1 MSSGAGRALAI
12 WRARRPRSGAD
23 RGYVA
28 YLIVMV
34 AIICVAPAV
43 RALWLGATTPGAL
56 AALADPSL
64 ASTAGVVAAGLWA
77 LALVAGGFRGPALRP
92 LLLTTIFAR
101 SDAPRARTFGGAV
114 LVSGAALTVATTLV
128 AGFLAAVLASHGLI
142 SAGHAGELVALG
154 ALTGVIATV
163 AWLAGQAAPRTALAG
178 AGGVAILLAIG
189 LLTPAGAVLSGVTPW
204 GWTASAWAGGASTA
218 GAAFAIPGLP
228 PLAALALLAVALL
241 VCAPLLLARLES
253 AALEVQ
259 AARWESLT
267 AHAYG
272 MDFAAAIS
280 IYGARPKLGR
290 SLAAVRPARSLTATF
305 VRRDAI
311 GAVRTPARLVAGAL
325 GIAAGSLLIVLACTA
340 PTPIWALGA
349 VAAVLM
355 FAGVGP
361 LTDGLRHAA
370 SVASDL
376 PLYGV
381 SDERLVAMHAVFP
394 AVVAALVAA
403 LGGAV
408 SVILLGV
415 TGTGTGT
422 GSDASTLSI
431 LVPVLVA
438 AGLALVAVLARVNAA
453 LKGQLSIA
461 MLTPIPTPVG
471 DVSVL
476 VRLAWALDGVI
487 VVAAA
492 GAAVVLAGVA
502 PVWAIAVVGGML
514 LVCVTRW
521 RRRRAG

>member
-1 MSSGAGRALAI
+1 MSSGSGRALAI

-23 RGYVA
+23 RRYVA

-43 RALWLGATTPGAL
+43 RALWLVATTPEAL
-56 AALADPSL
+56 AAL
-64 ASTAGVVAAGLWA
+64 TAPGAATIAGAVAAVLWV

-101 SDAPRARTFGGAV
+101 SDVPRARAFGGAV
-114 LVSGAALTVATTLV
+114 LLAGAALTAATTLV
-128 AGFLAAVLASHGLI
+128 AGFLAVVLASHAFIGP
-142 SAGHAGELVALG
+142 GHAGQLVVLG

-163 AWLAGQAAPRTALAG
+163 AWLAGQAAPRAALAG
-178 AGGVAILLAIG
+178 AGGVAILLAVA
-189 LLTPAGAVLSGVTPW
+189 LLTPAGAVATALTSVTPW
-204 GWTASAWAGGASTA
+204 GWIASAWAGTASTA
-218 GAAFAIPGLP
+218 GAALAIPGLP
-228 PLAALALLAVALL
+228 PLAALALLAAVLLAL
-241 VCAPLLLARLES
+241 APLLLTRLES
-253 AALEVQ
+253 AALEAH

-280 IYGARPKLGR
+280 IYGARPKIGR
-290 SLAAVRPARSLTATF
+290 SLRAVRPARSLTATF
-305 VRRDAI
+305 VRLDAV
-311 GAVRTPARLVAGAL
+311 GAVRTPGRLLAGVL
-325 GIAAGSLLIVLACTA
+325 GIAAGSTLVVLACTA

-349 VAAVLM
+349 IAAVLM

-361 LTDGLRHAA
+361 FTDGLRHAA

-381 SDERLVAMHAVFP
+381 SDERLVTMHAVFP
-394 AVVAALVAA
+394 AVVAGLIAA
-403 LGGAV
+403 VGGAV
-408 SVILLGV
+408 TVILLGDP
-415 TGTGTGT
+415 
-422 GSDASTLSI
+422 GSGPDASTLS
-431 LVPVLVA
+431 LLAPVLVA
-438 AGLALVAVLARVNAA
+438 SGLALVAVLARVNAA

-461 MLTPIPTPVG
+461 MLTPIPTPIG

-476 VRLAWALDGVI
+476 VRLAWALDGVL

-492 GAAVVLAGVA
+492 GSALVLIAVA
-502 PVWAIAVVGGML
+502 PLGAVAVVGGML

>member
-43 RALWLGATTPGAL
+43 RALWLGVTTPEAL
-56 AALADPSL
+56 AALTAPGT
-64 ASTAGVVAAGLWA
+64 ASTVGAVAATLWA

-114 LVSGAALTVATTLV
+114 LLAGAALTVATTLV
-128 AGFLAAVLASHGLI
+128 AGFLAAVFASHGLI

-163 AWLAGQAAPRTALAG
+163 AWLAGQAAPRAALAG

-189 LLTPAGAVLSGVTPW
+189 LLAPAGAVLSDVTPW
-204 GWTASAWAGGASTA
+204 GWIASAWAGGASTA
-218 GAAFAIPGLP
+218 SAALAIPGLT
-228 PLAALALLAVALL
+228 PLVALALLAVALL
-241 VCAPLLLARLES
+241 VCAPMLLARLDS
-253 AALEVQ
+253 AALETQ

-290 SLAAVRPARSLTATF
+290 SLRAVRPACSLTATF
-305 VRRDAI
+305 VRRDAV
-311 GAVRTPARLVAGAL
+311 GAVRTPGRLIAGVL
-325 GIAAGSLLIVLACTA
+325 GIAAGSVLVVLACTA
-340 PTPIWALGA
+340 PTPIWGLGA

-361 LTDGLRHAA
+361 FTDGLRHAA

-403 LGGAV
+403 LVGAV
-408 SVILLGV
+408 SVILLGD
-415 TGTGTGT
+415 TGT
-422 GSDASTLSI
+422 GSDALTLSM
-431 LVPVLVA
+431 LVPVLAA
-438 AGLALVAVLARVNAA
+438 AGLALVVVLARVNAA
-453 LKGQLSIA
+453 LKGHLSIA

-502 PVWAIAVVGGML
+502 PVWAIAAVGGML